1 VATFLGEIC
10 SVAFSSVALSSV
22 SKGFFLASSE
32 SPASVPTWITAAS
45 ISADF
50 VSASVCAFEAS
61 TIFLEGVELKVF
73 TVSNTSVHLPSFSF
87 WGLRQNFFVPSG
99 LLLLMKGLKFL
110 ALLFL
115 QYLAFQPY
123 LSQSST

>member
-1 VATFLGEIC
+1 VAAFSGEIC
-10 SVAFSSVALSSV
+10 SMVFSSIALSSI
-22 SKGFFLASSE
+22 SEGFFSSSSE
-32 SPASVPTWITAAS
+32 GPASVPAWITAAS
-45 ISADF
+45 ILVSF

-123 LSQSST
+123 LS